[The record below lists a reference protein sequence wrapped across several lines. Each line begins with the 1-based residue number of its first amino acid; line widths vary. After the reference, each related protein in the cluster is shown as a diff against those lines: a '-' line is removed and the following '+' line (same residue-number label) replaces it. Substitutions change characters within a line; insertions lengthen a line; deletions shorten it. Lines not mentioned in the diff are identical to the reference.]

1 MSTRTY
7 EAPTMSDALADV
19 KRDLGRDAV
28 ILHTRNVRK
37 GGVLGLFGG
46 RAVWEVTAAPN
57 VNVLSRP
64 LQGQY
69 VPVAPE
75 APRRDEAFCDADAD
89 LFEPDYAGEDFAA
102 GEEPETPDRTD
113 EGNGADEVIVEQLTD
128 IRDMLNTLMAGH
140 AAPEAPKLPAALHEM
155 HNRLCNEEVAERTA
169 TDLIT
174 ELRMALTGEELA
186 DRPLVRTRLAE
197 MIAERIPR
205 APEAARAPDTR
216 ARVIALIGPTGVG
229 KTTTV
234 AKLAANM
241 KLKKDLRVGLITID
255 TYRIAAVDQLKT
267 YAEIIEVPL
276 RTVLTPQEMHQA
288 IYAMRSMDMILI
300 DTVGRSQ
307 NDRLRLN
314 QLRSFLTAADA
325 DEVHLVVSATAN
337 RRCVSNIL
345 TQFCPLGAN
354 RVIVT
359 KLDEAEAYGIVLNV
373 TESCKLPLSYISAGQ
388 EVPDDIDR
396 ADPHELAKLIVG
408 GNGHAA

>member
-1 MSTRTY
+1 MSPKTY
-7 EAPTMSDALADV
+7 EATTMSDALADV
-19 KRDLGRDAV
+19 KRELGRDAV
-28 ILHTRNVRK
+28 ILHTRSVRK

-46 RAVWEVTAAPN
+46 RSVWEVTAAPN

-64 LQGQY
+64 LQGEY
-69 VPVAPE
+69 VPVAVDDGD
-75 APRRDEAFCDADAD
+75 RDEPFSDVDAD
-89 LFEPDYAGEDFAA
+89 LFEPDYAGQDLIADHEAHSADEPD
-102 GEEPETPDRTD
+102 GET
-113 EGNGADEVIVEQLTD
+113 GANEVIVEQLTD
-128 IRDMLNTLMAGH
+128 IRDMLNTLMASRTD
-140 AAPEAPKLPAALHEM
+140 PDAPKLPAALHEM
-155 HNRLCNEEVAERTA
+155 HNRLCDEEVAERTA

-174 ELRMALTGEELA
+174 ELRMALTGEELV

-205 APEAARAPDTR
+205 APEPVRAPDTR
-216 ARVIALIGPTGVG
+216 ARVVALIGPTGVG

-234 AKLAANM
+234 VKLAANM
-241 KLKKDLRVGLITID
+241 KLKKNLRVGLVTID

-325 DEVHLVVSATAN
+325 DEVHLVVAATAN
-337 RRCVSNIL
+337 RRCVSNVL

-359 KLDEAEAYGIVLNV
+359 KLDEAEAYGMVLNV

-396 ADPHELAKLIVG
+396 ANPHELAKLIVG
-408 GNGHAA
+408 GTGHAA

>member
-1 MSTRTY
+1 MS
-7 EAPTMSDALADV
+7 EALAQV

-28 ILHTRNVRK
+28 ILHTRNVRI
-37 GGVLGLFGG
+37 GALLGIFGG
-46 RAVWEVTAAPN
+46 RSAWEVTAAPN
-57 VNVLSRP
+57 VNVPPRP
-64 LQGQY
+64 IDGQY
-69 VPVAPE
+69 VSVA
-75 APRRDEAFCDADAD
+75 FGDADVDDGFSEIDAD
-89 LFEPDYAGEDFAA
+89 LFEPDYAGADLGVDTHPDEPAPRGPA
-102 GEEPETPDRTD
+102 GTAPAND
-113 EGNGADEVIVEQLTD
+113 GIVEQLSD
-128 IRDMLNTLMAGH
+128 IRDMLSSLVTGRS
-140 AAPEAPKLPAALHEM
+140 EGEGPKLPATLHEL
-155 HNRLCNEEVAERTA
+155 HHRLCREEVAERTA

-174 ELRMALTGEELA
+174 DLRMALTGEELA
-186 DRPLVRTRLAE
+186 DRELVRTRLAE
-197 MIAERIPR
+197 MIAQRIGR
-205 APEAARAPDTR
+205 APEPTAAPDAR
-216 ARVIALIGPTGVG
+216 ARVVALIGPTGVG

-241 KLKKDLRVGLITID
+241 KLKSNMRVGLVTID

-288 IYAMRSMDMILI
+288 IYAMRGMDIILI

-337 RRCVSNIL
+337 RRCVSNVL

-359 KLDEAEAYGIVLNV
+359 KLDEAEAYGMVLNV
-373 TESCKLPLSYISAGQ
+373 AESCKLPLSYVSAGQ

-396 ADPHELAKLIVG
+396 ANPHELARLIIG
-408 GNGHAA
+408 GCEHAA

>member
-1 MSTRTY
+1 MSSKTY
-7 EAPTMSDALADV
+7 EATKMSDALADV
-19 KRDLGRDAV
+19 KRELGRDAV

-64 LQGQY
+64 LQGEY
-69 VPVAPE
+69 VPVAVDE
-75 APRRDEAFCDADAD
+75 ASRDEAFGAADAD
-89 LFEPDYAGEDFAA
+89 LFEPDYAGEDL
-102 GEEPETPDRTD
+102 
-113 EGNGADEVIVEQLTD
+113 GADGGDPAAVEDPGDSGVNEVIVEQLAD
-128 IRDMLNTLMAGH
+128 IRDMLNTLVAGR
-140 AAPEAPKLPAALHEM
+140 ADADAPKLPASLHEM
-155 HNRLCNEEVAERTA
+155 HNRLCDEEVAERTA

-174 ELRMALTGEELA
+174 ELRLALTGEELV

-205 APEAARAPDTR
+205 APEATRVSDAR
-216 ARVIALIGPTGVG
+216 ARVVALIGPTGVG

-241 KLKKDLRVGLITID
+241 KLKNNLRVGLITID

-288 IYAMRSMDMILI
+288 IYAMRSMDMILV

-337 RRCVSNIL
+337 RRCVTNIL

-359 KLDEAEAYGIVLNV
+359 KLDEAEAYGMLLNV
-373 TESCKLPLSYISAGQ
+373 AESCKLPLSYISAGQ

-396 ADPHELAKLIVG
+396 ADPHKLAKLIVG
-408 GNGHAA
+408 GTGNAA